1 MSYSALFINKNF
13 KIFKE
18 WILRFINS
26 KNRWK
31 IIFVTNSNIN
41 TNIYW
46 SYKFFHIPDYIVE
59 NRNNF
64 SQPLIANLSK
74 GAKNNNLIFFILA
87 SPTAN
92 ILVSYPIQINN
103 KNTHIK
109 SQNLKQIKLR
119 KNKFIIFTVVIYIN
133 NSR

>member
-64 SQPLIANLSK
+64 SQPLISNLSK

-103 KNTHIK
+103 KNT
-109 SQNLKQIKLR
+109 Q
-119 KNKFIIFTVVIYIN
+119 
-133 NSR
+133 

>member
-74 GAKNNNLIFFILA
+74 GVKNNNLIFFILA

-103 KNTHIK
+103 KITK
-109 SQNLKQIKLR
+109 KQIHY
-119 KNKFIIFTVVIYIN
+119 IYICIYKLN
-133 NSR
+133 KNLI

>member
-87 SPTAN
+87 GPTAN
-92 ILVSYPIQINN
+92 ILVPYPIQINN

-119 KNKFIIFTVVIYIN
+119 KNKFIIFIYAFIN
-133 NSR
+133 

>member
-59 NRNNF
+59 NRNNI

-119 KNKFIIFTVVIYIN
+119 KNKFIIFIYAFIN
-133 NSR
+133 